1 MTVRGPAAVVERTSL
16 LVEELCALT
25 PPHTKFPSLSSRV
38 ADCSRRPERCDEGTP
53 HPLPRV
59 HKLHQK
65 FWAVLA
71 ALPAVI

>member
-1 MTVRGPAAVVERTSL
+1 MTVRGPAAVVERTGL
-16 LVEELCALT
+16 LVEEVCALT

-38 ADCSRRPERCDEGTP
+38 ADCARGPERCDEGMS
-53 HPLPRV
+53 HPLSCV

-65 FWAVLA
+65 FWAVLT